1 MSKPHVQTAQH
12 GASASQSVS
21 IDPAEVEKFSRMADE
36 WWDPRGKF
44 APLHR
49 FNPTRLAFIRR
60 QAERRF
66 DIEAPARRPLEGLS
80 LLDIGCG
87 GGLLCEPMAR
97 LGARVTGVDAS
108 ERNVKTAAA
117 HAHTQGLTID
127 YRVGTAEGLL
137 AAGEGPFDIVLNME
151 VVEHVADPAR
161 FLGDTARLV
170 APGGMMIVATLNR
183 TPKAFALAIIG
194 AEHLLRWL
202 PVGTHDWVKFLRP
215 DEVSGPL
222 RTAGLDV
229 TDPVGV
235 AFNPLTGQWRL
246 SKDTD
251 VNYMVVGE
259 RAPLPSDKG
268 G

>member
-1 MSKPHVQTAQH
+1 MSKPHSQTARH
-12 GASASQSVS
+12 GASAAQSVS
-21 IDPAEVEKFSRMADE
+21 IDPAEVEKFSRMAQE

-66 DIEAPARRPLEGLS
+66 GLQATARRPLEGLS
-80 LLDIGCG
+80 VLDIGCG

-97 LGARVTGVDAS
+97 LGALVTGVDAS
-108 ERNVKTAAA
+108 ERNVKTAVA
-117 HAHTQGLTID
+117 HAHAQGLTID

-161 FLGDTARLV
+161 FLGDTAALV

-183 TPKAFALAIIG
+183 TPKAYALAIIG
-194 AEHLLRWL
+194 AEHVLRWL
-202 PVGTHDWVKFLRP
+202 PVGTHDWAKFLRP
-215 DEVSGPL
+215 AEISAPL
-222 RTAGLDV
+222 RAAGLQV
-229 TDPVGV
+229 LDPVGV

-246 SKDTD
+246 SRDTD
-251 VNYMVVGE
+251 VNYMLVGE
-259 RAPLPSDKG
+259 RAHPPPGSG